1 MTALVFW
8 AVGILTVLYV
18 WVWTRPKRVEP
29 PKEPPVID
37 NRWFV
42 FDMDTGGYFI
52 FMERVG

>member
-1 MTALVFW
+1 MTALAFW
-8 AVGILTVLYV
+8 AVGIITVLYV